1 MRIIIA
7 VFFMFLLA
15 ACHTRTA
22 EEAYKEGKYLESI
35 NLLADSLEDKGTA
48 KLGQKD
54 VQRLQNI
61 VNSVMQHYETTLS
74 NTNNQ
79 DYAKRIECYQ
89 NLLAMKLRLSDRFY
103 SQEISFLI
111 INMILLNYKRVSQ
124 KSTMT
129 MVILSQEPI
138 VKVIE

>member
-15 ACHTRTA
+15 ACHIRTA

-35 NLLADSLEDKGTA
+35 NLLADSIEEKGTA
-48 KLGQKD
+48 KLGQQD

-61 VNSVMQHYETTLS
+61 VNNVMQHYESILL
-74 NTNNQ
+74 NTSKL

-89 NLLAMKLRLSDRFY
+89 NLFAMKLRLSDRF
-103 SQEISFLI
+103 
-111 INMILLNYKRVSQ
+111 
-124 KSTMT
+124 
-129 MVILSQEPI
+129 
-138 VKVIE
+138 